1 MSFSDS
7 VLEVPQM
14 LQMIFTVLEK
24 FKVAELLCK
33 SIWAVQDRKFSGRL
47 QRPEDPNWCL
57 QPRKIQPLY
66 YIIRPWTY
74 DTPISLLPPW
84 SDSSQLV
91 PKYKRNTSNNI
102 RRHARVFL
110 KGVPQSSWDVSKIR
124 SWSLIVDLLR
134 NMCLSKSCKIRN
146 KTATLE
152 SFFNKVTDTQLY

>member
-1 MSFSDS
+1 MGSSRS
-7 VLEVPQM
+7 KILRALTTPRRSQLVP
-14 LQMIFTVLEK
+14 TASK
-24 FKVAELLCK
+24 NPATLLYHQTMNV
-33 SIWAVQDRKFSGRL
+33 W
-47 QRPEDPNWCL
+47 
-57 QPRKIQPLY
+57 Y
-66 YIIRPWTY
+66 
-74 DTPISLLPPW
+74 PISLLPPW